1 MRLGRMHLV
10 VLPAQTLCDAQAS
23 PLVFPQQLEGA
34 SRAVKVVLGDGLE
47 HLLGELNV
55 TVLVV
60 IIVVPARTHVIVS
73 RRGFLLRRVKSMSM
87 LAIFAVQCDVMVWC
101 DAKGGRVLFDGE
113 TPRGDVGTEGC
124 DGVVSREAVQRE
136 GRCCLFG
143 SRGCD
148 DWQRLE
154 GSGGGE
160 VGLVCRRG
168 RASVESG

>member
-1 MRLGRMHLV
+1 
-10 VLPAQTLCDAQAS
+10 
-23 PLVFPQQLEGA
+23 
-34 SRAVKVVLGDGLE
+34 
-47 HLLGELNV
+47 
-55 TVLVV
+55 
-60 IIVVPARTHVIVS
+60 
-73 RRGFLLRRVKSMSM
+73 MSM

-113 TPRGDVGTEGC
+113 TPRGDGGTEGC

-160 VGLVCRRG
+160 VGWCAGGAEQVSKVGSPFALDTANLRTTRLG
-168 RASVESG
+168 GVEGVGE